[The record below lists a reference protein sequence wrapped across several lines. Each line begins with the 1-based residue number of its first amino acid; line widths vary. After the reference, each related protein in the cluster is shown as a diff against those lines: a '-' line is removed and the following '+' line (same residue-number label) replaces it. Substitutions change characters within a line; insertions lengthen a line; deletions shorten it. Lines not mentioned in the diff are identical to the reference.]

1 MNGVILFC
9 DHDEEGKIIDSLTGE
24 RVIPQRQYMCFF
36 YLVGTTTEQVL
47 ANIPNYRVVNGELTL
62 V

>member
-1 MNGVILFC
+1 MGVLLFC
-9 DHDEEGKIIDSLTGE
+9 NYDEEGKIIESLTGE

-36 YLVGTTTEQVL
+36 YLTDMTTEQVL